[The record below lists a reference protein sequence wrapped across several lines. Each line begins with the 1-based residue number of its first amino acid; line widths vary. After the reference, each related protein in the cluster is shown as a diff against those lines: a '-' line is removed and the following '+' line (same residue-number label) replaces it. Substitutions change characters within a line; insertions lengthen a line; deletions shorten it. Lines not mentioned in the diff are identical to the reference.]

1 MSEQEQPDLL
11 DDELDLKEV
20 GAELDELLTEI
31 GSDDEPLMD
40 DADNDDEL
48 DDGFDELL
56 SLPELDDELDLA
68 AADEPQVVEPPA
80 EVETENP
87 TMAEPVTE
95 LMENEMNSDPL
106 AEVAAIA
113 AERNAEVEKRQS
125 VLEGRTAQLALAGV
139 AVVGM
144 LVAVFA
150 TWQAVTASS
159 KLDEMSGQ
167 IAQLQKRQPASTQA
181 ADTGDSAA
189 LRGEMDK
196 LGAQVTE
203 MAATLDG
210 SLVELRE
217 KNDAA
222 LTALSGRLD
231 RLEKTAATVPPPAP
245 AEPLVEKAPALE
257 TTKPIGG
264 VWSVNLISLSN
275 EQMADDELARLRN
288 LGIRAEKQRVEQD
301 GRVWYR
307 LRVPGFTSHDG
318 AMAYI
323 ETVESKA
330 GVDNAWVGKD

>member
-31 GSDDEPLMD
+31 GGDDEPLMD
-40 DADNDDEL
+40 DVHADDDL
-48 DDGFDELL
+48 DDGFEELV

-68 AADEPQVVEPPA
+68 ADDEPLADEPTA
-80 EVETENP
+80 EVVAETP
-87 TMAEPVTE
+87 ATAEPAAE
-95 LMENEMNSDPL
+95 LMETEMSSDPL

-144 LVAVFA
+144 FVALFA

-167 IAQLQKRQPASTQA
+167 IAQLQKRQPTSIQAS
-181 ADTGDSAA
+181 DTGDGAA
-189 LRGEMDK
+189 LRGELDK
-196 LGAQVTE
+196 LGAQMTE

-210 SLVELRE
+210 SLVELRDR
-217 KNDAA
+217 NDAA
-222 LTALSGRLD
+222 LASLSARLD
-231 RLEKTAATVPPPAP
+231 KLEKTAATVPPPAP
-245 AEPLVEKAPALE
+245 KEPLAEKAPATE
-257 TTKPIGG
+257 TTKPASGA
-264 VWSVNLISLSN
+264 WSVNLISLSN

-301 GRVWYR
+301 GRVWFR

-318 AMAYI
+318 AKAYI
-323 ETVESKA
+323 ETVEGKA